1 MKKTVT
7 MFYMR
12 LMCATVL
19 LAMKGGVAAWGQTAP
34 SWVQNLEQVFPARDW
49 VAVSAS
55 GTSQRLAEQAAMN
68 ALARAFKTDVA
79 SLTRTSQHLSRIVNE
94 AAGKK
99 SVSLEQSQS
108 LSQEVNT
115 STSVRG
121 LIGVQADHYL
131 ASDGTV
137 YANARMNRRESATR
151 YAGMINEN
159 TAVIHR
165 LLDFTVG
172 LPAGFE
178 AYSALSFAAAIAEV
192 TDNFQ
197 NILEVLDPAAA
208 NRRPSYG
215 GAEAIKTKMREVA
228 SAITIGLVVD
238 TEERTDAALI
248 SRALGSFFTGRGFK
262 TDERGQGL
270 YLLRANAR
278 FESLPFSARIQSS
291 RYYFEAVLENQNGNV
306 DFSFTEDDRK
316 NHNLPQ
322 EAKRLA
328 LRAVETS
335 VKEGKFAQDFESWLG
350 SLIE

>member
-1 MKKTVT
+1 MRKTGT
-7 MFYMR
+7 MFYIR
-12 LMCATVL
+12 LICVTAL
-19 LAMKGGVAAWGQTAP
+19 LAVNGGTTVWGQAAP
-34 SWVQNLEQVFPARDW
+34 SWVQNLEQAFPAQDW

-55 GTSQRLAEQAAMN
+55 GIFQGPAEQAAMN

-79 SLTRTSQHLSRIVNE
+79 SLTRASQHLSQIVSE

-115 STSVRG
+115 SASVRG
-121 LIGVQADHYL
+121 LIGVQTDHYL

-137 YANARMNRRESATR
+137 YVNARMNRRESAAR
-151 YAGMINEN
+151 YAGMIHEN
-159 TAVIHR
+159 TAVINQ
-165 LLDFTVG
+165 LLDFSAG
-172 LPAGFE
+172 FPAGFE

-215 GAEAIKTKMREVA
+215 GANAIKTRMRETA
-228 SAITIGLVVD
+228 GAITVGIAVD

-248 SRALGSFFTGRGFK
+248 GRALGSFFTGRGFK
-262 TDERGQGL
+262 TDEKGQGV
-270 YLLRANAR
+270 YLLRAGVR
-278 FESLPFSARIQSS
+278 FEALPFSTRIQSS
-291 RYYFEAVLENQNGNV
+291 RYYFEAVLENQSGSV
-306 DFSFTEDDRK
+306 VFSFTEDDRK
-316 NHNLPQ
+316 NHSLPR